1 MAEKEDGELTGS
13 QRSSLR
19 ANDHGPFTGLRS
31 RDVAFDV
38 VAISLLGSGG
48 ESGICFQLSKHKL
61 NIRSLKPY

>member
-1 MAEKEDGELTGS
+1 MTERPRTYTTLDHSQMAEKEDGELTGS

-48 ESGICFQLSKHKL
+48 GIRHLF
-61 NIRSLKPY
+61 